1 MSNTIPYK
9 SFCWSLGT
17 TSFRTKNFNKTI
29 EEQLSLLD
37 EFWNIPENTDCEW
50 SGNKELQ
57 IRYYDF
63 MFRKEFVEGSSNNK
77 AKDAREKTSGLVDI
91 GLINEER
98 KITLAGMA
106 LLDVSKSNVFSTN
119 NFFQIPRDSFIY
131 LKQLL
136 KTSNNV
142 NGKCIRPFIVLLYVL
157 SKLEYLT
164 MEEFTYLL
172 PLCTDEENIEF
183 IIQQIEKLRAHD
195 ISIDSIIIDRLM
207 TMDNYKAGLELLLK
221 NDVNEDIICTVG
233 INRKSRD
240 YDKPYFLLYNELYN
254 VFIKN
259 DKTATINLLKAT
271 KKVKIGVLWR
281 GYLFD
286 TIAEKAI
293 KKEPEKHLNA
303 TIFSTVKTVEEFKKA
318 FYKMMHLFKAKAT
331 LSDYFDLNRRYIKT
345 TDIILFE
352 DDTVKLD
359 IVAKYFFYSIVN
371 KLYKSAFVPSSKL
384 FDDCKLEEIDN
395 SIVIHE
401 KVVINGINNEFNTNI
416 KDISEAY
423 MILEKNRY
431 QRLHHLIDNKFTD
444 DKILILLD
452 LFKERKDSE
461 INSMVTDNAD
471 IPTIFEYVLGII
483 WYKISNQEGKVLDYM
498 NLSLDADLLP
508 KTHAGGGEADI
519 TYEYE
524 KTKYYPRHTLLIEAT
539 LADKTNQRCMEMEP
553 VSRHLGQHLLSTNDM
568 NSYCI
573 FITNSLHINVI
584 SDFRSR
590 KTTIYYDSN
599 DYSKYINGMK
609 IIPLQTDVLKDII
622 SKNKKYK
629 ELYNIFEKAYQS
641 DLKPLE
647 WYREYIGDYQ

>member
-1 MSNTIPYK
+1 
-9 SFCWSLGT
+9 
-17 TSFRTKNFNKTI
+17 
-29 EEQLSLLD
+29 
-37 EFWNIPENTDCEW
+37 
-50 SGNKELQ
+50 
-57 IRYYDF
+57 
-63 MFRKEFVEGSSNNK
+63 
-77 AKDAREKTSGLVDI
+77 
-91 GLINEER
+91 
-98 KITLAGMA
+98 
-106 LLDVSKSNVFSTN
+106 
-119 NFFQIPRDSFIY
+119 
-131 LKQLL
+131 
-136 KTSNNV
+136 
-142 NGKCIRPFIVLLYVL
+142 
-157 SKLEYLT
+157 
-164 MEEFTYLL
+164 
-172 PLCTDEENIEF
+172 
-183 IIQQIEKLRAHD
+183 
-195 ISIDSIIIDRLM
+195 
-207 TMDNYKAGLELLLK
+207 
-221 NDVNEDIICTVG
+221 
-233 INRKSRD
+233 
-240 YDKPYFLLYNELYN
+240 
-254 VFIKN
+254 
-259 DKTATINLLKAT
+259 
-271 KKVKIGVLWR
+271 
-281 GYLFD
+281 
-286 TIAEKAI
+286 
-293 KKEPEKHLNA
+293 
-303 TIFSTVKTVEEFKKA
+303 
-318 FYKMMHLFKAKAT
+318 MMHLFKAKAT

-371 KLYKSAFVPSSKL
+371 KLYKSAFVPSNKL

-539 LADKTNQRCMEMEP
+539 LADKTNQRRMEMEP